1 MTMVVNELQC
11 PGRDGC
17 AILRGN
23 AAPTIDAMPRL
34 LLLFLLIIL
43 TLAGAPFAA
52 AQPTAA
58 PHQIFLPAVLG
69 LPGATSRLGV
79 DLRSTVGDAALPFLT
94 ALEPRWARAGD
105 LPWASVE
112 PVRGVYEW
120 EALAGLEANIRR
132 IRASGAEPIVIV
144 QWTPPWAQ
152 RVPGRQ
158 CSPPAPEYLADFV
171 RFTAAAARRYADGPL
186 AVHHWQIWNEPDFLP
201 EQVGDDG
208 SGCWA
213 TRAAPFYGGDS
224 YGQALTQ
231 LYPAIKAAN
240 QRATVIAG
248 GLAHFW
254 PEETQTIGF
263 VRGLLTAGAGDAFDV
278 LSFSAYGMYQAADRV
293 IYKSNSLRRE
303 LAAFG
308 LAGKPLLAAEVGAV
322 CYMNNHCQP
331 DYRQYQADYAARIY
345 AVTLA
350 LHLEGALWYTLAAPE
365 PGFQH
370 SHLIAQSD
378 TLAPWPAYYA
388 LRNAARLLAGARS
401 TGPPPQELDESQAE
415 LVQRLDFATERG
427 ALYVLWVP
435 KTGASQPYALVVPPG
450 AQANCTAQLE
460 QPVPQTWDC
469 SDGDGNGLITMR
481 VGSGALYVEIRWH

>member
-1 MTMVVNELQC
+1 MS
-11 PGRDGC
+11 R
-17 AILRGN
+17 ILV
-23 AAPTIDAMPRL
+23 
-34 LLLFLLIIL
+34 LFLV
-43 TLAGAPFAA
+43 TVLALSGIPGAV
-52 AQPTAA
+52 AQPTSL
-58 PHQIFLPAVLG
+58 PHQTVLPVVLG
-69 LPGATSRLGV
+69 IPGGTGRLGV
-79 DLRSTVGDAALPFLT
+79 DLRSTVPDTGLPYLAALG
-94 ALEPRWARAGD
+94 ARWSRAGD

-112 PVRGVYEW
+112 PVRGTYRW
-120 EALAGLEANIRR
+120 EVLEGLEANIRR

-152 RVPGRQ
+152 RVPGRL
-158 CSPPAPEYLADFV
+158 CSPPAPEYQADFV
-171 RFTAAAARRYADGPL
+171 RFVAAAAHRYADGPL

-213 TRAAPFYGGDS
+213 TRAAPFYGGDA

-240 QRATVIAG
+240 PRATVIAG

-263 VRGLLTAGAGDAFDV
+263 LRGMLTAGAGDSFDM

-308 LAGKPLLAAEVGAV
+308 MGAKPLLAAEVGAV
-322 CYMNNHCQP
+322 CYMNNRCQP
-331 DYRQYQADYAARIY
+331 EYRQYQADYAARIY

-350 LHLEGALWYTLAAPE
+350 LDLEGALWFTLAAPE

-388 LRNAARLLAGARS
+388 LRNSARLLVDARS
-401 TGPPPQELDESQAE
+401 TGAPPQELDESQAE
-415 LVQRLDFATERG
+415 LVQRLDFATDRG
-427 ALYVLWVP
+427 ALYALWVP
-435 KTGASQPYALVVPPG
+435 KTGTERPYALVVPPG
-450 AQANCTAQLE
+450 ARASCTAHLE
-460 QPVPQTWDC
+460 RPVPQTWDC
-469 SDGDGNGLITMR
+469 SDSDGNGLVTMR
-481 VGSGALYVEIRWH
+481 VSSGAMYVEVRWH